1 MRRVLSA
8 TAASALFTDVAA
20 PTPITNL
27 YHEPVAVFAMVRT
40 ADARSDG
47 ALAPRPP
54 RTATSYYSPYRRTM
68 RAIVVPR
75 ATRQGCSRPNSAKR
89 AYRGAEE
96 EQRNDLLSRA
106 ELNCCGRAA
115 LISLL

>member
-8 TAASALFTDVAA
+8 TAASALFTDADA
-20 PTPITNL
+20 PTPLANL
-27 YHEPVAVFAMVRT
+27 YHEPVAVLAMVRT

-54 RTATSYYSPYRRTM
+54 RTATTTRHTKRTM

-75 ATRQGCSRPNSAKR
+75 AIRQGCSRPNSAKR
-89 AYRGAEE
+89 ACRGAEE
-96 EQRNDLLSRA
+96 ERRNDLLSRA
-106 ELNCCGRAA
+106 ELSCCGRAA

>member
-8 TAASALFTDVAA
+8 TAASAHFTDADA
-20 PTPITNL
+20 PTPLANL
-27 YHEPVAVFAMVRT
+27 YHEPVAVLAMVRT

-54 RTATSYYSPYRRTM
+54 RAAYYSPYRRTM

-75 ATRQGCSRPNSAKR
+75 ATRQGCSRRLNSTKR
-89 AYRGAEE
+89 ACRGAEE
-96 EQRNDLLSRA
+96 ERRNGLFSRA